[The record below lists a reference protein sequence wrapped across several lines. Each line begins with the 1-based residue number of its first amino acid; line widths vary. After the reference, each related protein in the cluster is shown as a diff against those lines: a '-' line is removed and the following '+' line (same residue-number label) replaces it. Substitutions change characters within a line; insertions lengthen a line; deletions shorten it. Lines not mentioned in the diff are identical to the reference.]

1 MLVVVLS
8 GIIIHKATTV
18 ITVRCKQFLYA
29 DLHFDSER
37 IIIPVYPYFWEEK
50 HNEHFGK
57 LKKLEI
63 LLLGL

>member
-18 ITVRCKQFLYA
+18 TTVRCKRFLYA